1 MDHLEAEPP
10 QELHSHMDQ
19 PADYT
24 LFSPR
29 LETAEAASSPHLLSG
44 QRKLT
49 LMVML
54 QAWTR
59 PLLYPEE
66 VLLPTWSLQRAECEP
81 LRPRP
86 WDAQD
91 WQLCWRSRDEIYLA
105 QSTAILSRDA
115 ALAAPATERPRRA
128 QKWWTGGPWLPIAEG
143 VGVGALAHPG
153 KGGSDGGQGE
163 AAEGEGEGLPPAA
176 IHSHRGSSLDS
187 SRVGGREW
195 FGGTES
201 VLEVAAAMAPR

>member
-19 PADYT
+19 PAAWTTWLYSSRRA
-24 LFSPR
+24 L
-29 LETAEAASSPHLLSG
+29 TAEAASSPHLLSPARKG
-44 QRKLT
+44 KLT
-49 LMVML
+49 LML

-105 QSTAILSRDA
+105 QST
-115 ALAAPATERPRRA
+115 
-128 QKWWTGGPWLPIAEG
+128 
-143 VGVGALAHPG
+143 
-153 KGGSDGGQGE
+153 
-163 AAEGEGEGLPPAA
+163 
-176 IHSHRGSSLDS
+176 
-187 SRVGGREW
+187 
-195 FGGTES
+195 
-201 VLEVAAAMAPR
+201 

>member
-19 PADYT
+19 PADYSSRRA
-24 LFSPR
+24 L
-29 LETAEAASSPHLLSG
+29 TAEAASSPHLLSA
-44 QRKLT
+44 KLT
-49 LMVML
+49 LML

-105 QSTAILSRDA
+105 QST
-115 ALAAPATERPRRA
+115 
-128 QKWWTGGPWLPIAEG
+128 
-143 VGVGALAHPG
+143 
-153 KGGSDGGQGE
+153 
-163 AAEGEGEGLPPAA
+163 
-176 IHSHRGSSLDS
+176 
-187 SRVGGREW
+187 
-195 FGGTES
+195 
-201 VLEVAAAMAPR
+201 